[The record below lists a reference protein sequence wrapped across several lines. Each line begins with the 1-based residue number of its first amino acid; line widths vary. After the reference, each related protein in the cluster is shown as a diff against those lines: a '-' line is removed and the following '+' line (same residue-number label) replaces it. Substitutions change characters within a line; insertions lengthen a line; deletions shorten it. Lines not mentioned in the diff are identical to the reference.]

1 MKLEFINAEKYKKQV
16 RQLFISAFPREE
28 RPPMWMLIRRC
39 RQGKAQFCAVL
50 DGDRFVGLIYVIG
63 NDRVKTLMFLAIAED
78 ARDGGYGSEILKCV
92 HQKYKNTKMFLNI
105 EPLDKDAPNYDQRC
119 RRKAFYN
126 RNGMDLLDYQVRE
139 AGVTYEMLTY
149 GEYVTKQEYEEVM
162 TEMYGSLLY
171 KIIKRM

>member
-78 ARDGGYGSEILKCV
+78 ARDGGYGSEILRCV

-139 AGVTYEMLTY
+139 AGATYEMLTY

>member
-28 RPPMWMLIRRC
+28 RPPMWMLTRRC

-78 ARDGGYGSEILKCV
+78 ARDGGYGSEILRCV

-105 EPLDKDAPNYDQRC
+105 EPLDKDAPNYAQRC

>member
-78 ARDGGYGSEILKCV
+78 ARDGGYGSEILRCV
-92 HQKYKNTKMFLNI
+92 HQKYKNTKM
-105 EPLDKDAPNYDQRC
+105 Y
-119 RRKAFYN
+119 
-126 RNGMDLLDYQVRE
+126 
-139 AGVTYEMLTY
+139 
-149 GEYVTKQEYEEVM
+149 
-162 TEMYGSLLY
+162 
-171 KIIKRM
+171 

>member
-39 RQGKAQFCAVL
+39 RQGKAQVCAVL

-78 ARDGGYGSEILKCV
+78 ARDGGYGSEILRCV

>member
-78 ARDGGYGSEILKCV
+78 ARDGGYGSEILRCV

-119 RRKAFYN
+119 RRKEFYN